1 MHSIISLLSWFKER
15 RCFSSE
21 RRFENRFEKEKLMR
35 RKPKLLMYLE
45 FGDTGFKM
53 GGRLTGEE
61 GRPVELF

>member
-1 MHSIISLLSWFKER
+1 
-15 RCFSSE
+15 
-21 RRFENRFEKEKLMR
+21 MR